1 MRRVGNSP
9 KLANSLVDAR
19 CNTSPGPCPPADRQ
33 GAEKVGDLS
42 AMVGGVVDDM
52 PHRRRELLL
61 SMGKRI

>member
-1 MRRVGNSP
+1 MLDVIRHQVRAHRLTAKV
-9 KLANSLVDAR
+9 
-19 CNTSPGPCPPADRQ
+19 
-33 GAEKVGDLS
+33 AEKVGDLS